1 VSDDPLSL
9 SDDKFRKL
17 RSVLTLQAGRIAHG
31 EAD

>member
-1 VSDDPLSL
+1 VGDDLLSV

-17 RSVLTLQAGRIAHG
+17 RSVLTLQAGRIVHG